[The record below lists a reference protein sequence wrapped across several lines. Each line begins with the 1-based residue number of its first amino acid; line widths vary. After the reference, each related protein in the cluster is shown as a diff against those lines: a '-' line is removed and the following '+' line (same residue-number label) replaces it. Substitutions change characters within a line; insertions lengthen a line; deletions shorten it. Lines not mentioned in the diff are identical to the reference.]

1 VGEAKVE
8 KSTTN
13 GPKSGFVADGV
24 SGGVRTAAGPTRKAA
39 KKKPAAIEYPME
51 KRAAKTQAIGKGA
64 RTAADEV
71 PEGLPKKYYIKS
83 TFNTHD
89 IMHSPVEKTL
99 KMLDKILSGE
109 RLFTM

>member
-1 VGEAKVE
+1 MTEPLGQKTVIKVVATSRRAPVG
-8 KSTTN
+8 
-13 GPKSGFVADGV
+13 PD
-24 SGGVRTAAGPTRKAA
+24 
-39 KKKPAAIEYPME
+39 
-51 KRAAKTQAIGKGA
+51 
-64 RTAADEV
+64 DV
-71 PEGLPKKYYIKS
+71 PEGLPKKYSIKS